1 MKDLNHVLY
10 YEGKDAVLELI
21 HNAKDT
27 PVDSVS
33 DFSDITN
40 IDLDQIDGIK
50 TGIPELDKRLMK
62 LFYGTFTIVT
72 GVNGSGKSSFLSQLI
87 CNAIDEDKNAFLY
100 YNTFSKCI
108 AQCRFAVRVGN
119 HFIDSREQLEIRI
132 KYRNPFNPE
141 VVHHICCD

>member
-50 TGIPELDKRLMK
+50 TGIHNYPSKATKFNATRFVVTSPST
-62 LFYGTFTIVT
+62 LFVGHGNASSKSLTSCAASLASCVAL
-72 GVNGSGKSSFLSQLI
+72 SQSSF
-87 CNAIDEDKNAFLY
+87 AA
-100 YNTFSKCI
+100 
-108 AQCRFAVRVGN
+108 
-119 HFIDSREQLEIRI
+119 
-132 KYRNPFNPE
+132 
-141 VVHHICCD
+141 